1 MDKNPETSTGFKSV
15 IRSLKHRN
23 FRLFFLGQSISLIG
37 TWMQRIALS
46 WLVYRLT
53 NSPFLLGF
61 VGFAGQIPTFLLAP
75 FAGVLA
81 DRWNRH
87 RFLILTQSL
96 SMVQALVL
104 AFLVLKETVQIW
116 HIVSLSIFI
125 GIINAFDIPV
135 RQSFTVDMVEGR
147 EELANAIALN
157 SSMVN
162 GARLLGPSIAGILIA
177 ATDEGGCF
185 LINGIS
191 YIPVIAALMAMR
203 FSHGKIKPKNKRIM
217 HELKEGF
224 SYAFGFPPVR
234 VILLLLALV
243 SFMGMPYVTLMP
255 VFAKDILHG
264 GPHSMG
270 FLMGASGIGALIG
283 AIYLASKKTVLGL
296 GRVIASTSAVFGL
309 ALVCFSFSHLLW
321 LSLIL
326 MLFTGYGQMVQM
338 AASNTILQ
346 TITDDDKRGRVMS
359 FYTMAFMGMT
369 PFGSIFS
376 GSLADKIGA
385 PATIFIG
392 GIACL
397 AGSALFILK
406 LPALKKIIR
415 PIYVKL
421 GIIPEIALGIQSAT
435 ETAFSQKDAGR

>member
-1 MDKNPETSTGFKSV
+1 
-15 IRSLKHRN
+15 
-23 FRLFFLGQSISLIG
+23 
-37 TWMQRIALS
+37 
-46 WLVYRLT
+46 
-53 NSPFLLGF
+53 
-61 VGFAGQIPTFLLAP
+61 
-75 FAGVLA
+75 
-81 DRWNRH
+81 
-87 RFLILTQSL
+87 
-96 SMVQALVL
+96 
-104 AFLVLKETVQIW
+104 
-116 HIVSLSIFI
+116 
-125 GIINAFDIPV
+125 
-135 RQSFTVDMVEGR
+135 
-147 EELANAIALN
+147 
-157 SSMVN
+157 
-162 GARLLGPSIAGILIA
+162 
-177 ATDEGGCF
+177 
-185 LINGIS
+185 
-191 YIPVIAALMAMR
+191 
-203 FSHGKIKPKNKRIM
+203 
-217 HELKEGF
+217 
-224 SYAFGFPPVR
+224 
-234 VILLLLALV
+234 
-243 SFMGMPYVTLMP
+243 MGMPYVTLMP

-406 LPALKKIIR
+406 LPALKK
-415 PIYVKL
+415 
-421 GIIPEIALGIQSAT
+421 
-435 ETAFSQKDAGR
+435 